1 MTMVIENQNRQ
12 YGGMGGFDH
21 VYQNNMHHTQSP
33 QFTDPWAAHAHT
45 SSHATPSVYPTSMGT
60 SQLSMSPVKHEDVTR
75 PTAISM
81 PYSSIPVSAPSLV
94 AGTSYASAGYGGSE
108 MLAMHH
114 DIPRS
119 TFDAAPSYTAAAPI
133 NSFTPA
139 NYTSMG
145 YASGLPTQQDA
156 RRMSEARMSQ
166 PASYSDAID
175 ASRGMVAL
183 SQDLTPRAI
192 YAPRSSRGSTD
203 SYGFP
208 STHSSVSSMSSASNY
223 PYYSASVASVDS
235 SVTDYS
241 STSEQYDGL
250 PSRTLPRP
258 SGLLGAAPAGPQS
271 MMGQFSSKMP
281 SNAQKKHKCKVCDKR
296 FTRPSSLQTHM
307 YSHTGEKRKLSSLT
321 ILRIRV
327 LMFLQRTHVMSKAAV
342 VISLSCPTCDDT
354 KRSTKARRRPAPART
369 KIRSK
374 RRRSGF
380 VLPVQYFC
388 AHTKMACFC
397 ERL

>member
-21 VYQNNMHHTQSP
+21 VYQSNMHHSQTP
-33 QFTDPWAAHAHT
+33 QFTDPWAAHT
-45 SSHATPSVYPTSMGT
+45 SSHSTPPVYPTASMG
-60 SQLSMSPVKHEDVTR
+60 MSPVKHDDVTR

-94 AGTSYASAGYGGSE
+94 AGNTYPSAGYAGSE
-108 MLAMHH
+108 MLNMHH

-119 TFDAAPSYTAAAPI
+119 TFDAAPSYPAAAPI

-139 NYTSMG
+139 NYTPMA
-145 YASGLPTQQDA
+145 YSGLATQQDA
-156 RRMSEARMSQ
+156 RRMSDARMSQ

-183 SQDLTPRAI
+183 SQDLTPRGI
-192 YAPRSSRGSTD
+192 YAPRNSRGSGD

-307 YSHTGEKRKLSSLT
+307 YSHTGEKPYACDVEGCGRHFSVVSN
-321 ILRIRV
+321 LRRHKKV
-327 LMFLQRTHVMSKAAV
+327 HKGEK
-342 VISLSCPTCDDT
+342 DT
-354 KRSTKARRRPAPART
+354 G
-369 KIRSK
+369 
-374 RRRSGF
+374 SG
-380 VLPVQYFC
+380 
-388 AHTKMACFC
+388 
-397 ERL
+397 EDED